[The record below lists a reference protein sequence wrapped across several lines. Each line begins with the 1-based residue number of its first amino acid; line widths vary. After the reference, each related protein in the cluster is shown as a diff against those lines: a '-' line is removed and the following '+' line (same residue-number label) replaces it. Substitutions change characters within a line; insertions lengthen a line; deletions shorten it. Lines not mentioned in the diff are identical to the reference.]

1 MKEYEEKCIALRTS
15 IEQLAAKDM
24 VVAFSG
30 GADSSLLLKLA
41 CEAAGRNGR
50 KVYAVTVHT
59 RLHPAG
65 DLEAAERT
73 ARETGAIHRILFAD
87 ELEEAGI
94 RPDAVAGF
102 SLGEMA
108 AATVAGAFDLDT
120 GFRLVCHRGRLMAQ
134 AADKV
139 QTAMAAV
146 VKLSGAE
153 VEALCENFDGVYAV
167 NYNCPGQ
174 TTVSGLSAQMPAF
187 CAAVKAAGG
196 RAIPL
201 KVSGGFHAPFMQE
214 AAEGFAQIL
223 AEAPVHTPALC
234 LYSNVTGLPYDR
246 PAAALL
252 AQQIASPV
260 RWEDT
265 LRHLAGNGADT
276 FIEIGPGRTLTGL
289 VKKTLPQAQALT
301 WAEYQQE
308 VKGC

>member
-1 MKEYEEKCIALRTS
+1 MGKLIFLFSGQGDQHPGMGQELYSASPAARQVFDRCEALRPGTL
-15 IEQLAAKDM
+15 EQC
-24 VVAFSG
+24 FHG
-30 GADSSLLLKLA
+30 PE
-41 CEAAGRNGR
+41 EALRRTENTQPCLFAMEL
-50 KVYAVTVHT
+50 AVT
-59 RLHPAG
+59 
-65 DLEAAERT
+65 AA
-73 ARETGAIHRILFAD
+73 
-87 ELEEAGI
+87 LEEAGI

-223 AEAPVHTPALC
+223 AEAPVHTPALR